1 MDNDFKNV
9 LYKFLIENTEL
20 SNKEADIASSF
31 ISALTITDSKYRLDV
46 LVVMSKAIDL
56 IMRIVNNEVVVDKSE
71 IDVNVTILN

>member
-1 MDNDFKNV
+1 MDSNFKNI
-9 LYKFLIENTEL
+9 LYKFLTENTGL

-31 ISALTITDSKYRLDV
+31 ISALTVTDSKYRLDV